1 MLTKD
6 GKAEIKKEYETSK
19 EHSQDM
25 ANLVD
30 NARDNFAATKVKDF
44 LQDTKAGRKI
54 LEGLK
59 ANPTSVQYQEVI
71 KATVIKKLEFLG
83 LDISKVN
90 IAHYSAKE
98 SKNTLLADIKNVVD
112 VQGLTI
118 TKGKDTGTILLD
130 ASGNENNKSNKA
142 QDVKVAGHEAGEIKY
157 LQNGNGL
164 IFKDS
169 YDTKEAMNDSS
180 GNSFYNRLNE
190 AANGNLTDVTCD
202 SKSNNYVNAGTIYSN
217 NVQTQENGIE
227 FRKLALIEKD
237 FINKNASMFASQNSF
252 TPFLSKTGAQPM
264 KLSKAHK
271 ILTEAANYLVDKSSN
286 NKTKYRLESV
296 VNPGEVTRKELH
308 KGIEFLQK
316 QSEGIKV
323 NDFALGE
330 NGSQQIFTATDQQYK
345 DSSLDIDSNVGIQ
358 PTLLGGAE
366 ILTPIGR
373 ILKTVHTTTKTI
385 SPVFINSGKKVL
397 NKADNV
403 FENVTLGAIRK
414 LNDVAPIAGNVI
426 IDPKKSITIISGIDI
441 ASDILTDINPIPSST
456 KAIELSTY
464 KNIYIYI
471 QENIL
476 DNNDELIDEK

>member
-1 MLTKD
+1 MVELK
-6 GKAEIKKEYETSK
+6 YETSK
-19 EHSQDM
+19 EHAQDM
-25 ANLVD
+25 ANEIEEVASNENIGLSNLVD

-44 LQDTKAGRKI
+44 LQDTKEGRKI

-59 ANPTSVQYQEVI
+59 ANPNSVQYQEAI

-190 AANGNLTDVTCD
+190 ATNGNLTDVTYD
-202 SKSNNYVNAGTIYSN
+202 SKSNDYVNSGTIYSN

-227 FRKLALIEKD
+227 YRKLVPEDHL
-237 FINKNASMFASQNSF
+237 FI
-252 TPFLSKTGAQPM
+252 
-264 KLSKAHK
+264 
-271 ILTEAANYLVDKSSN
+271 
-286 NKTKYRLESV
+286 
-296 VNPGEVTRKELH
+296 
-308 KGIEFLQK
+308 
-316 QSEGIKV
+316 
-323 NDFALGE
+323 
-330 NGSQQIFTATDQQYK
+330 
-345 DSSLDIDSNVGIQ
+345 
-358 PTLLGGAE
+358 
-366 ILTPIGR
+366 
-373 ILKTVHTTTKTI
+373 
-385 SPVFINSGKKVL
+385 KK
-397 NKADNV
+397 
-403 FENVTLGAIRK
+403 
-414 LNDVAPIAGNVI
+414 
-426 IDPKKSITIISGIDI
+426 
-441 ASDILTDINPIPSST
+441 
-456 KAIELSTY
+456 
-464 KNIYIYI
+464 
-471 QENIL
+471 
-476 DNNDELIDEK
+476 